1 MEQNAQRKARES
13 QLASC
18 SILLHNFRSLSHS
31 LMFSHNNKLSS
42 KNVKQWSDFFT
53 GVPYQLKAFDSND
66 GCQFAPIL
74 PLIYLLTYMGVFD
87 LAFVSSVLP
96 QLPADCNKW
105 GLLWKPS
112 VTGSYWYPF
121 LHVRLPPAIYL
132 FTNLY
137 GSLWFGHCL
146 QCSPTAPSRL
156 QKMGP
161 PMKAL
166 CHKIVLIH
174 V

>member
-1 MEQNAQRKARES
+1 MGIFFILRSVAWIFAHFLRDFHFKYPKHISQTPKATP
-13 QLASC
+13 
-18 SILLHNFRSLSHS
+18 
-31 LMFSHNNKLSS
+31 
-42 KNVKQWSDFFT
+42 KN
-53 GVPYQLKAFDSND
+53 
-66 GCQFAPIL
+66 
-74 PLIYLLTYMGVFD
+74 LLTYMGVFD

-132 FTNLY
+132 STNLY
-137 GSLWFGHCL
+137 GSLWFGLCL
-146 QCSPTAPSRL
+146 QCSPIAPSRL
-156 QKMGP
+156 QQMGS

-166 CHKIVLIH
+166 SHSIILIPFFARSTTSSYLSIY
-174 V
+174 